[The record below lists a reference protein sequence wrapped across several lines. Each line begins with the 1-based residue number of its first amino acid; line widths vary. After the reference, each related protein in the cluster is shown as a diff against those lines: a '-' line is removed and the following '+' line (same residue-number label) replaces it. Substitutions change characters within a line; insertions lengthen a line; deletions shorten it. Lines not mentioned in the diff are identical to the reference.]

1 MHHKH
6 HTNMVPTMRD
16 STGTTCSH
24 APHTYAWYQPW
35 ETAQAR
41 LAHMHHTYAWYQQ
54 YENSFSL
61 QSTVGLVFYATLKNC
76 LDCIHTS
83 NRAGSWWDLWKS
95 AKHWWRPWEH
105 GTGALELQY
114 RRHNSRQKSAKLNA
128 QLWQQLIISKLSKWQ
143 AGFKSLVDILIIFY
157 SIRRRNFLFCFCCY
171 PSTFPN
177 SLSTFNSLKLCVHFW
192 RFRMS
197 S

>member
-1 MHHKH
+1 
-6 HTNMVPTMRD
+6 MVPTMRD

-83 NRAGSWWDLWKS
+83 NRAGSWWALWKS

-114 RRHNSRQKSAKLNA
+114 RRHNLKQKIRKIKCTAVTGAENF
-128 QLWQQLIISKLSKWQ
+128 QTIEIP
-143 AGFKSLVDILIIFY
+143 GCFKITRGHSPYFFLY
-157 SIRRRNFLFCFCCY
+157 SIQ
-171 PSTFPN
+171 
-177 SLSTFNSLKLCVHFW
+177 
-192 RFRMS
+192 
-197 S
+197 